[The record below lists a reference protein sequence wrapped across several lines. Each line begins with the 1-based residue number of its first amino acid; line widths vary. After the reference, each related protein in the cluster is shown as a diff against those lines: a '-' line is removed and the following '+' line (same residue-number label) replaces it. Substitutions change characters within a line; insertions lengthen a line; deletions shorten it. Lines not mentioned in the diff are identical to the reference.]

1 LAKGGVE
8 VGGWDGVKEFW
19 DVGIRVWKRFFK
31 IIVTDMRAM
40 WKRGPKERISR
51 QGAKTQRVR
60 QGKRPV

>member
-51 QGAKTQRVR
+51 
-60 QGKRPV
+60 

>member
-8 VGGWDGVKEFW
+8 VGGWDGVKRFW
-19 DVGIRVWKRFFK
+19 DVGIRVWKRFLK

-51 QGAKTQRVR
+51 
-60 QGKRPV
+60 